1 MINFLNSSHE
11 KPYILFHSLYQKA
24 IENGQKGVEAI
35 SVSSYNELLKEVEAR
50 YVNLKYIDNNEWIFF
65 SNYLSPKANQFE
77 SHDQVSILIYWA
89 SINTQIRMKAK
100 IFKTSS
106 EFSDEHFQG
115 RTKEKNALAISSNQ
129 SQAVDSF
136 DQVTKNF
143 NETLEIM
150 TSETPRPD
158 FWGGYSFT
166 PYYFEFWQG
175 HENRLNKR
183 HVFKQQDNQW
193 SEQLLQP

>member
-11 KPYILFHSLYQKA
+11 KPYILFQSLYQKA

-35 SVSSYNELLKEVEAR
+35 SVSSYNEPLKEVEAR

-183 HVFKQQDNQW
+183 HVFKQEDNQW
-193 SEQLLQP
+193 AEQLLQP